1 MAADAL
7 LETKNNVLMF
17 KALGTIVLRQF
28 HVQGIVFGLRA
39 LAESQSEVDLPR
51 CPSTGCCH
59 QEAGSN
65 SGPSNKRTVGD
76 AFVVLEIATA
86 APARLELG

>member
-1 MAADAL
+1 MAVDAL

-17 KALGTIVLRQF
+17 KSRRTIILGQF
-28 HVQGIVFGLRA
+28 HVQGVVFGLRA

-51 CPSTGCCH
+51 CPSTGGCH
-59 QEAGSN
+59 QKAGSN

-86 APARLELG
+86 APTRLELG